1 MADDHDEVRATLDA
15 YLELRRAIDAG
26 EATWSDL
33 GRFYTDD
40 AVYIDPAW
48 GRVEGLDAI
57 VEFFE
62 ESMRGLEDW
71 RFPIEAAAVDGD
83 EVLVKWTQ
91 VLPSGKCQ
99 TGVSSMRY
107 AGDGRFDHQEDL
119 LNMVHVL
126 ADLEADGW
134 RPGPGFV
141 MPPAAPN
148 RDVSR
153 PAPVR
158 AAAREGR

>member
-1 MADDHDEVRATLDA
+1 MAHDPAEVRATLDA

-26 EATWSDL
+26 EATWRDL

-48 GRVEGLDAI
+48 GRVEGLATI
-57 VEFFE
+57 VEFFD
-62 ESMRGLEDW
+62 ESMRGLDDW
-71 RFPIEAAAVDGD
+71 RFPIEAAAIDGD

-91 VLPSGKCQ
+91 VLPSGRRQ

-126 ADLEADGW
+126 ADLQADGW

-141 MPPAAPN
+141 APPAEPN

-153 PAPVR
+153 PARPSS
-158 AAAREGR
+158 AGPGGR

>member
-1 MADDHDEVRATLDA
+1 
-15 YLELRRAIDAG
+15 
-26 EATWSDL
+26 
-33 GRFYTDD
+33 
-40 AVYIDPAW
+40 
-48 GRVEGLDAI
+48 
-57 VEFFE
+57 VEFFD

-91 VLPSGKCQ
+91 VLPSGKRQ

-126 ADLEADGW
+126 EDLQADGW

-141 MPPAAPN
+141 SPPPAPN

-153 PAPVR
+153 RAPGPPATP
-158 AAAREGR
+158 AGR